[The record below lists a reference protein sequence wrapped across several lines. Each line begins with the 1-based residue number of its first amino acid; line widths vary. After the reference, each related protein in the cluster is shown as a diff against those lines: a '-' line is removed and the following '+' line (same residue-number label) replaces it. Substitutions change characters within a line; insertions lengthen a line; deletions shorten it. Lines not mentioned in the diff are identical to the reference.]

1 MSSTFAKGEVI
12 TNNLVIIPNVSGWC
26 RCWFPEVI
34 AKTILSQFKTNGN
47 YNGKLL
53 QKNINGGNYIC
64 LFIGIS
70 SALKDRIVGDHL
82 QGCACISTLRKSV
95 WACLLPNA
103 TNVVAEYVVTE
114 ILENCYWEW
123 EYTDVNFKQSELSQ
137 TKHCYPL
144 NAQGNKTM
152 PHEWIEELKK
162 MRDAL
167 EIKC

>member
-1 MSSTFAKGEVI
+1 MIDNGYYLRGNLSKVKG
-12 TNNLVIIPNVSGWC
+12 TTGWY
-26 RCWFPEVI
+26 RWWFPEVI
-34 AKTILSQFKTNGN
+34 AKIILSQFKTNGN

-53 QKNINGGNYIC
+53 QKTINGDNYIC

-70 SALKDRIVGDHL
+70 SALKDRIVGEHL
-82 QGCACISTLRKSV
+82 QGCACKSTLRKSV
-95 WACLLPNA
+95 WACLLPND
-103 TNVVAEYVVTE
+103 TNVVAGCVVTE

-123 EYTDVNFKQSELSQ
+123 EHSDGSFKQSELSQ

-152 PHEWIEELKK
+152 PHEWIEELTK

-167 EIKC
+167 EI

>member
-1 MSSTFAKGEVI
+1 MFSTFAKGEVI

-34 AKTILSQFKTNGN
+34 AKIILSQFKTNGN

-53 QKNINGGNYIC
+53 QKNINGDNYIC
-64 LFIGIS
+64 LYIGS
-70 SALKDRIVGDHL
+70 STVLKDRIVGDHL
-82 QGCACISTLRKSV
+82 QGCACKSTLRKSV

-103 TNVVAEYVVTE
+103 TNVVAEYVVTK

-123 EYTDVNFKQSELSQ
+123 EYSDGSFKQSELSQ
-137 TKHCYPL
+137 TDYCYPL
-144 NAQGNKTM
+144 NVQGNETM

-167 EIKC
+167 EI